1 MKPAALAAVIVFTAF
16 AIAHVLRLV
25 LDVEITIGG
34 ALVPMWASVV
44 AVVVP
49 LAIAFFLWREQRG
62 D

>member
-16 AIAHVLRLV
+16 AIIHLLRLV
-25 LDVEITIGG
+25 LEVEITIGG

-49 LAIAFFLWREQRG
+49 LAIAVLLWREQRR

>member
-16 AIAHVLRLV
+16 AIVHILRLV
-25 LDVEITIGG
+25 LEVEITIGG

-49 LAIAFFLWREQRG
+49 LGIAVLLWREQRRE
-62 D
+62 